1 VSDKEI
7 KRDLYPS
14 VIELPT
20 YLKILSDFVLL
31 GFLIPVCCWLFFV
44 FYYKYLPLT
53 EYKNLLSFIWF
64 AVMLQIPPVIG
75 ITLLLI
81 WILKEL
87 DTPVQDPM
95 GQSLITNVKDLYAIF
110 SHATLLNRI
119 LILPVFFAKLS
130 LPFFLGWGVLGGF
143 ISMIAVAINK

>member
-1 VSDKEI
+1 
-7 KRDLYPS
+7 
-14 VIELPT
+14 
-20 YLKILSDFVLL
+20 
-31 GFLIPVCCWLFFV
+31 
-44 FYYKYLPLT
+44 
-53 EYKNLLSFIWF
+53 
-64 AVMLQIPPVIG
+64 MLQIPPVIG

-110 SHATLLNRI
+110 SHATLLKRI
-119 LILPVFFAKLS
+119 LILPVFFTKLS

-143 ISMIAVAINK
+143 ISMIAIAIYK